1 MVTAERLIPAKELAA
16 QFGVLT
22 STLAKWRR
30 SGRGPKRWV
39 YTGKN
44 RVAYPETAVE
54 EYIATLVI
62 REFHRP

>member
-1 MVTAERLIPAKELAA
+1 MVMADRLIPAHELAVRL
-16 QFGVLT
+16 GVLT

-44 RVAYPETAVE
+44 RVAYPESAVE

-62 REFHRP
+62 RELHMR